1 MQAIF
6 LYEFKFSKAFGQVL
20 QFSIFNE
27 IFYLLL
33 LVFDLKNKNYWSR
46 SQSFYQKPT
55 FKNLMTEL
63 HDH

>member
-33 LVFDLKNKNYWSR
+33 LVFDMNY
-46 SQSFYQKPT
+46 K
-55 FKNLMTEL
+55 K
-63 HDH
+63 

>member
-20 QFSIFNE
+20 QFMTFNE

-33 LVFDLKNKNYWSR
+33 LVFDMKLKK
-46 SQSFYQKPT
+46 
-55 FKNLMTEL
+55 
-63 HDH
+63 